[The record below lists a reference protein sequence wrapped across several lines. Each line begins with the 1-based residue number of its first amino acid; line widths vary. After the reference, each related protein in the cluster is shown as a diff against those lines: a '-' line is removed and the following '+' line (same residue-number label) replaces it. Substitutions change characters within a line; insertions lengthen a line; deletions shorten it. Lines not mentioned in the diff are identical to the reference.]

1 MKKNTIE
8 GPISLGINIGGLK
21 TIYSRYLKKEGKFLT
36 EVLLSD
42 TSSRTI
48 PSRICYSDTHRLYG
62 DTAGSLMKR
71 FLNSSYSNISRLIGF
86 FLDKKENIYNEEI
99 KYFYPL
105 SFNKGNFNI
114 YDDEKVN
121 GSTIIADYLCF
132 INNYYFKEK
141 EIAYDYCTFSVPDY
155 YSAHQKLILK
165 HIAEATGMK
174 NVNIINESTAIT
186 IYYGYTR
193 YKDIFITQKKINQS
207 IKKHVIFIDIGH
219 SKTSFIYSTFNYY
232 KFKVKKVKVLPNI
245 GGRNLNC

>member
-86 FLDKKENIYNEEI
+86 F
-99 KYFYPL
+99 F
-105 SFNKGNFNI
+105 
-114 YDDEKVN
+114 
-121 GSTIIADYLCF
+121 
-132 INNYYFKEK
+132 
-141 EIAYDYCTFSVPDY
+141 
-155 YSAHQKLILK
+155 
-165 HIAEATGMK
+165 
-174 NVNIINESTAIT
+174 
-186 IYYGYTR
+186 R
-193 YKDIFITQKKINQS
+193 
-207 IKKHVIFIDIGH
+207 
-219 SKTSFIYSTFNYY
+219 
-232 KFKVKKVKVLPNI
+232 
-245 GGRNLNC
+245 